1 VAQRRGADGAGGVDV
16 EVREAFEA
24 GELGVVDAPGAA
36 PVGAVV
42 DLGGQDL
49 GEVSQVGLVFSGG
62 DLREAGGFGAD
73 GR

>member
-1 VAQRRGADGAGGVDV
+1 MAQRRGADGGDGVDV

-24 GELGVVDAPGAA
+24 GELGVVYAPGAA

-49 GEVSQVGLVFSGG
+49 GEVSQVGLAFAGG
-62 DLREAGGFGAD
+62 DLRQAGRFGPD